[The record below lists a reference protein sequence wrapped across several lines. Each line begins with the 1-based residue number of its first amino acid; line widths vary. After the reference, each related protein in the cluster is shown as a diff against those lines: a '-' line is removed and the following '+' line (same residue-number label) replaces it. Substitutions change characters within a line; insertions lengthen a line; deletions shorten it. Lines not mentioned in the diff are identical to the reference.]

1 MKKRILGLLCLL
13 ALLPACAPK
22 KPDTPA
28 PVPPSSSPPSGTSPE
43 SPTAPDP
50 AQTPET
56 PVPPAPSQPIQPSK
70 ADPNAIS
77 YFDCGTLDLSD
88 PEEIA
93 GRENFEEFLNVTGSG
108 TAASIQIT
116 HESEDSTATLT
127 FADGVYTF
135 RVSGKESTWKQLQIT
150 ESVTSGQIRQTF
162 RLTNTQDLPADTP
175 DGTKAITLFQETIE
189 S

>member
-13 ALLPACAPK
+13 ALLPACTPK

-28 PVPPSSSPPSGTSPE
+28 PVPPSSPAPSGTSPE
-43 SPTAPDP
+43 SPTAPEQP
-50 AQTPET
+50 QAPEI
-56 PVPPAPSQPIQPSK
+56 PVQPAPSQPAKS
-70 ADPNAIS
+70 DPNAIQF
-77 YFDCGTLDLSD
+77 FDCGTLDLSD
-88 PEEIA
+88 PDTII

-135 RVSGKESTWKQLQIT
+135 QASGKESTWKQLQIT

-175 DGTKAITLFQETIE
+175 DGTKAITLFHETIE